1 MPNLVVVVQLPFASS
16 TARDSALEKL
26 RTIAKFAKDNEPE
39 TLKYF
44 ISASRGESEEN
55 KLFVVEEYTSQ
66 AAFDAHLAVE
76 PVKDMVAWLTA
87 NPKNIDGEATVTVSE
102 NYSSFT
108 RPEIL
113 KATDPWICYASI
125 EYKEG
130 KRSEALEPWKHVT
143 SETEKNEA
151 ETLSYS
157 ILKDTGHPE
166 TIKTIEVYASQE
178 YFKEVHVPSKA
189 VQENAK
195 NYGDEIRVSLK
206 HAFLKYQ
213 TGFLG
218 R

>member
-1 MPNLVVVVQLPFASS
+1 MSNLVVVAKLPFVSS
-16 TARDSALEKL
+16 AAKDTALKKL
-26 RTIAKFAKDNEPE
+26 VKIAQFAKENEPD

-44 ISASRGESEEN
+44 ISSSRNKSEEN
-55 KLFVVEEYTSQ
+55 ALHVVEEYTSQ
-66 AAFDAHLAVE
+66 AAFDAHVSID
-76 PVKDMVAWLTA
+76 PMKDMVGWLTS
-87 NPKNIDGEATVTVSE
+87 NPQNIEGEAIVTMSE
-102 NYSSFT
+102 TYASFT
-108 RPEIL
+108 RPEVF

-130 KRSEALEPWKHVT
+130 KRAEALEPWKHVT

-157 ILKDTGHPE
+157 ILKDMGHPE
-166 TIKTIEVYASQE
+166 TVKTIEVYASQG

-189 VQENAK
+189 VQDNVNK
-195 NYGDEIRVSLK
+195 YGNEIRLSLT
-206 HAFLKYQ
+206 HVFLKFQ